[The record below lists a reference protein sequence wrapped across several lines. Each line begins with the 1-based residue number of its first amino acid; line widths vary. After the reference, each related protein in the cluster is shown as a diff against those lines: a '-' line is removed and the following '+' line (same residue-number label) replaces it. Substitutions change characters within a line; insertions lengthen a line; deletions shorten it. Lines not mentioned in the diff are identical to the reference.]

1 MWAGPVIR
9 TRDAGFF
16 FHLAPNA
23 ACNIDRAVAD
33 IGEIGCAGWKI
44 NPPGIRGM
52 LAHFAHDECAVAA
65 PQRAHAKTVEHALVR
80 KAPVAP
86 RQETGKISLE
96 VVGAKALGRKDR
108 IAPDKDTSVPDL
120 RLLALLYCK
129 MCIDLRAA
137 LGRERPRPRPHGQIK
152 RRDAMDARRRHR
164 A

>member
-1 MWAGPVIR
+1 MRAGAIIR
-9 TRDAGFF
+9 WCKSGLL
-16 FHLAPNA
+16 FHLASNA
-23 ACNIDRAVAD
+23 AFNIDRVVAD

-96 VVGAKALGRKDR
+96 VLGTQAFAAKDR
-108 IAPDKDTSVPDL
+108 IAPQQHTSV
-120 RLLALLYCK
+120 
-129 MCIDLRAA
+129 
-137 LGRERPRPRPHGQIK
+137 
-152 RRDAMDARRRHR
+152 
-164 A
+164 